1 MYIPISGVEE
11 LLLHPVLPAFDV
23 FLMIAI
29 LTRLQSNLS
38 IMEYYSAINKNEV
51 LLFAGKWIKLEIIV
65 LSKISCTQKDKF
77 HVFSQ
82 MQNLDLKEK

>member
-1 MYIPISGVEE
+1 
-11 LLLHPVLPAFDV
+11 
-23 FLMIAI
+23 
-29 LTRLQSNLS
+29 
-38 IMEYYSAINKNEV
+38 MEYYSAINKNEV